1 MQDGQNGQKTIGVM
15 AAEHIAA
22 GLVENERLTGALHVF
37 PTAGSKSDYL
47 SEMPADQ
54 IADLI
59 IRQIESVRQGQPVA
73 AIGVGFPGII
83 RGGVVEESPNLIQ
96 TKGQNL
102 ERELTE
108 RLSQQGVTA
117 PVRIFNDADALAAGV
132 AAAKGHLD
140 KLVRV
145 WWLGNGTGFGRYPQT
160 EGIWEGGHLV
170 VTLDPK
176 ERFCGCGG
184 VGHLEGITGYRAM
197 RLRFLDLE
205 PEEVFAE
212 AQAGDTR
219 CSEFV
224 KLWHRALAAATANT
238 IHLDGPGK
246 FYISGP
252 NAKFVQINLLDLY
265 LHEMVKMTPLQGNLI
280 EVIATSDETAVIGA
294 AINAAQAATQNQV

>member
-212 AQAGDTR
+212 AQAGDGR
-219 CSEFV
+219 CADFV
-224 KLWHRALAAATANT
+224 K
-238 IHLDGPGK
+238 
-246 FYISGP
+246 
-252 NAKFVQINLLDLY
+252 
-265 LHEMVKMTPLQGNLI
+265 M
-280 EVIATSDETAVIGA
+280 
-294 AINAAQAATQNQV
+294 

>member
-1 MQDGQNGQKTIGVM
+1 MQKTIGVM

-22 GLVENERLTGALHVF
+22 GLVENNQLTGALHIF
-37 PTAGSKSDYL
+37 PEKSSKSDYL
-47 SEMPADQ
+47 AEMPADQ

-59 IRQIESVRQGQPVA
+59 VRQIESVRQGQQIA
-73 AIGVGFPGII
+73 AVGVGFPGII
-83 RGGVVEESPNLIQ
+83 RGGVIEESPNLIQ

-102 ERELTE
+102 GQVLSE
-108 RLSQQGVTA
+108 RLAQQGVSV
-117 PVRIFNDADALAAGV
+117 PVHIFNDADAMAAGV

-140 KLVRV
+140 KLIRV
-145 WWLGNGTGFGRYPQT
+145 WWLGNGTGFGRYPQS

-184 VGHLEGITGYRAM
+184 VGHLEGITGHRSM

-212 AQAGDTR
+212 AHDGDQR
-219 CSEFV
+219 CSDFV
-224 KLWHRALAAATANT
+224 KLWHRALAAATASS

-252 NAKFVQINLLDLY
+252 NAQFVQIGLFDLY
-265 LHEMVKMTPLQGNLI
+265 LHEMVKMTPMQGSLI
-280 EVIATSDETAVIGA
+280 EVISTSDETAIIGA
-294 AINAAQAATQNQV
+294 AVNAAQAAA